1 MQNKLTEQYV
11 TQFSNDI
18 QFLKSF
24 MKLRA
29 LIKATILQMN
39 AHKLYYQIIDTY
51 LVQNVSVKSKIL

>member
-11 TQFSNDI
+11 IQFSNDI